1 MLNEMEAFHRLRGIR
16 STRGRRHRRDDQEF
30 VSVVFPECDRRRRLR
45 AAAWRYLIQLRD
57 SAERLLRRRLEAG
70 SGSTLTMEMVSILID
85 LGLVEARTAGAALSK
100 EGRRVLLQR
109 REDGS
114 AAD

>member
-1 MLNEMEAFHRLRGIR
+1 MRW
-16 STRGRRHRRDDQEF
+16 DDLTKEQQ
-30 VSVVFPECDRRRRLR
+30 D
-45 AAAWRYLIQLRD
+45 A
-57 SAERLLRRRLEAG
+57 LLSLEAG